1 MSDAHFIETIIGVGI
16 LLFAA
21 KLMAELFLRL
31 KLPIVLGELIAG
43 MVVGPF
49 ALGGLEII
57 DGKQLL
63 QINDEIRVLGE
74 MGAIVIL
81 FMAGLEMT
89 PKEFLKGGKA
99 AFVVGTLG
107 VVIPFFAGLAVFQLF
122 GFDVLQS
129 MLIATALT
137 ATSIA
142 ISIQVLNEFGKIKTP
157 EARLIIGAAIV
168 DDILAIA
175 VLSVVT
181 SMAGSEGGVDDIDI
195 TEITIT
201 ILKVLGFFAIML
213 VVAVVVIPKII
224 TPRLWKAKGS
234 VEGIATAAFFGAAAL
249 AGSIGLSPIVGAFA
263 VGMALSTTKVF
274 EKIENYIGKIGLIF
288 APLFFAIMLIVAV
301 VVIPKVITP
310 RIWKAKGSV
319 EGIATAAFFGA
330 AALAGSIGLSPIVGA
345 FAVGMAL
352 STTKVFDKIEN
363 YVGKIGLIFAP
374 LFFAIIGAQV
384 DLRAVDLNILALSA
398 VIVIIA
404 VTTKLFGCGLP
415 AMYFLKS
422 KQKGLRVGIGM
433 ISRGEV
439 GLIVAGVGITAGIL
453 TSEVYSTIIIM
464 VVVTT
469 IITPIWLKIEYRKE
483 QKNDK
488 NESNKTVKQ
497 KSE

>member
-181 SMAGSEGGVDDIDI
+181 SMAGSEGGVDNIDI

-263 VGMALSTTKVF
+263 VGMALSTTQVF
-274 EKIENYIGKIGLIF
+274 EKIENYI
-288 APLFFAIMLIVAV
+288 
-301 VVIPKVITP
+301 
-310 RIWKAKGSV
+310 
-319 EGIATAAFFGA
+319 
-330 AALAGSIGLSPIVGA
+330 
-345 FAVGMAL
+345 
-352 STTKVFDKIEN
+352 
-363 YVGKIGLIFAP
+363 GKIGLIFAP

-384 DLRAVDLNILALSA
+384 DLRAVDLNILILSGA
-398 VIVIIA
+398 IIVVA

-439 GLIVAGVGITAGIL
+439 GLIVAGVGVTAGVL

-483 QKNDK
+483 QKNGD
-488 NESNKTVKQ
+488 NASNQSVEQ

>member
-31 KLPIVLGELIAG
+31 KLPIVLGELLAG
-43 MVVGPF
+43 MIVGPF
-49 ALGGLEII
+49 ALGGFFVI

-63 QINDEIRVLGE
+63 QINDEIRILGE

-99 AFVVGTLG
+99 SFTVGTLG
-107 VVIPFFAGLAVFQLF
+107 VVVPFFAGLAVFQMF
-122 GFDVLQS
+122 GFDALQS

-142 ISIQVLNEFGKIKTP
+142 ISIQVLSEFGKIKTP
-157 EARLIIGAAIV
+157 EARLIIGAAVV

-175 VLSVVT
+175 VLSVV
-181 SMAGSEGGVDDIDI
+181 SSIAGSDGGVDNIDI
-195 TEITIT
+195 TEVTIT
-201 ILKVLGFFAIML
+201 ILKVLGFFVIML

-234 VEGIATAAFFGAAAL
+234 VEGIATASFFGAAAL

-288 APLFFAIMLIVAV
+288 APLFFAIAV
-301 VVIPKVITP
+301 V
-310 RIWKAKGSV
+310 
-319 EGIATAAFFGA
+319 
-330 AALAGSIGLSPIVGA
+330 
-345 FAVGMAL
+345 
-352 STTKVFDKIEN
+352 
-363 YVGKIGLIFAP
+363 
-374 LFFAIIGAQV
+374 
-384 DLRAVDLNILALSA
+384 
-398 VIVIIA
+398 
-404 VTTKLFGCGLP
+404 TKLLGCGLP
-415 AMYFLKS
+415 AMFFLKS
-422 KQKGLRVGIGM
+422 KAQGMRVGIGM

-439 GLIVAGVGITAGIL
+439 GLIVAGVGVTAGIL
-453 TSEVYSTIIIM
+453 TSEVYSTIVIM
-464 VVVTT
+464 VAVTT
-469 IITPIWLKIEYRKE
+469 IITPIWLKMEYRKE
-483 QKNDK
+483 QKNDN
-488 NESNKTVKQ
+488 NESNKTVEQ